1 MPLALNIFDIQSVAT
16 SNLTKFIYMWNVFFH
31 DVFVYQYSFLTRA
44 MVLLKAYPPSSIE
57 TICVANIKI
66 MRKC

>member
-1 MPLALNIFDIQSVAT
+1 MVLALNIFTVQNIAT
-16 SNLTKFIYMWNVFFH
+16 SNLKKIIFMRNVCFY